1 MRRILFLFIL
11 LIPGILAI
19 SQETA
24 MDFTRTDCDGAE
36 HHLFSELDEGKVVI
50 LDFVMLG
57 CAPCIWAT
65 RNLDTIVQSYEATHP
80 GRVKLY
86 AMSYESSH
94 TCEQMAAWRTD
105 GGFPGVSL
113 FTDGAQQISYYGG
126 MGMPT
131 IVITGG
137 TGHKVFYNGYGYTP
151 AHDTAITAA
160 LDQALNYSSA
170 GVMEGIPVLPNVYP
184 TVFSDYLNA
193 DFERMDPATEFV
205 LADITGRIVL
215 KQDVSG
221 LGACRMSTGHL
232 PPGFYLGYLKGD
244 GATSPAVKL
253 IRK

>member
-1 MRRILFLFIL
+1 MKFFL
-11 LIPGILAI
+11 LILTIAI
-19 SQETA
+19 SSLNLTGQNTA
-24 MDFTRTDCDGAE
+24 LDFTRTDCDGTE

-65 RNLDTIVQSYEATHP
+65 RNLDTIVQAYESTYP

-86 AMSYESSH
+86 ALSYESSH

-105 GGFPGVSL
+105 GGFPGVSI

-137 TGHKVFYNGYGYTP
+137 MDHKVFYNGYGYTP
-151 AHDTAITAA
+151 AHDTAIIAA
-160 LDQALNYSSA
+160 IDSALNYSAS
-170 GVMEGIPVLPNVYP
+170 GVWEGIPALPNVYP
-184 TVFSDYLNA
+184 TVFSDHIYA
-193 DFERMDPATEFV
+193 DFQRKDHATEFV
-205 LADITGRIVL
+205 LADITGKIVL
-215 KQDVSG
+215 KQDVTG
-221 LGACRMSTGHL
+221 LDVCRMSTGHL
-232 PPGFYLGYLKGD
+232 PPGFYFGYLKGD
-244 GATSPAVKL
+244 GANSPAVKL